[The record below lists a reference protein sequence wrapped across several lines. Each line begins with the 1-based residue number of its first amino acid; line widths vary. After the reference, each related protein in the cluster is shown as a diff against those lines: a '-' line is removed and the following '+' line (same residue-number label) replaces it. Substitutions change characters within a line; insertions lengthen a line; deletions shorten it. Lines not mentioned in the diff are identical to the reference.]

1 MLKLRARQ
9 FAKVKSD
16 SAPDQNTSILLQL
29 LHLMAAFATNV
40 RQNEF
45 WVMKPK
51 WNSAFEFVHPDDL
64 AKAESLLT
72 EALLRPAVNIAAEF
86 RLQHANGRVGILK

>member
-1 MLKLRARQ
+1 MRL
-9 FAKVKSD
+9 S
-16 SAPDQNTSILLQL
+16 
-29 LHLMAAFATNV
+29 
-40 RQNEF
+40 NEF

-64 AKAESLLT
+64 AKAESLT

-86 RLQHANGRVGILK
+86 RLQHAKSADFEVIANNLLAEPSVAGIVTK

>member
-1 MLKLRARQ
+1 
-9 FAKVKSD
+9 VKSD
-16 SAPDQNTSILLQL
+16 SAPDQNTSNII
-29 LHLMAAFATNV
+29 AVVTPDGSVCYKCASV
-40 RQNEF
+40 EF

-86 RLQHANGRVGILK
+86 RLQHANRVRILK

>member
-1 MLKLRARQ
+1 
-9 FAKVKSD
+9 
-16 SAPDQNTSILLQL
+16 
-29 LHLMAAFATNV
+29 MAAFATNV
-40 RQNEF
+40 RLSNEF

-86 RLQHANGRVGILK
+86 RLQHANGRAGF